1 MAKIYRVVQ
10 LKLNQLVQED
20 VYMIT
25 GLPSKRI

>member
-10 LKLNQLVQED
+10 LKLNQLVLED